1 MATANLKPTAETE
14 TERIER
20 WRREALERAGYAARA
35 AAELALR
42 GDIDLHAAIGLVQR
56 GCPPETAAKILL

>member
-42 GDIDLHAAIGLVQR
+42 SDIDLHAAIGLVES

>member
-1 MATANLKPTAETE
+1 MATANLKPAVETE

-35 AAELALR
+35 AAELAAR
-42 GDIDLHAAIGLVQR
+42 NDVDLHAAIGLVER

>member
-1 MATANLKPTAETE
+1 MATANLKTAETE

-42 GDIDLHAAIGLVQR
+42 ADVDLHEAIALVER
-56 GCPPETAAKILL
+56 GCPPETAVKILL

>member
-1 MATANLKPTAETE
+1 MATANLNTPETE

-35 AAELALR
+35 AAELAMR
-42 GDIDLHAAIGLVQR
+42 SDVDLHTAIELLER
-56 GCPPETAAKILL
+56 GCPPETAVQILL